1 VTGRSRYIND
11 VNILPWSYTFSAVPQ
26 LLRGGFDSQLSRPYT
41 IPASSSF
48 PFPTLPITFPDLA
61 MYLHEALEIS
71 RRHIHDSSS
80 GVRKLAKMTEICYPN
95 MNADETDDPERRRVS
110 GLFKNLIGRG
120 NRRRGGNEDTYDLV
134 TPFVANEWG

>member
-1 VTGRSRYIND
+1 
-11 VNILPWSYTFSAVPQ
+11 
-26 LLRGGFDSQLSRPYT
+26 
-41 IPASSSF
+41 
-48 PFPTLPITFPDLA
+48 

-71 RRHIHDSSS
+71 RRHINDSSS
-80 GVRKLAKMTEICYPN
+80 GVRKLAKMIEICYPN